1 MPLVPAAGMDKL
13 YSEMATADALWDTDE
28 HLDKFREALMEP
40 EKKWYE
46 GSYVEGDKFIR
57 TGS

>member
-1 MPLVPAAGMDKL
+1 MDRL